1 MLRLLSSL
9 AQCRQ
14 HTEPSDSMAI
24 RRPACRYFAWGAS
37 PTKDLPLS
45 WYLGWMT
52 VVERSCI
59 YLVALEQSLMNRCRP
74 FGCLHR
80 GTKRLTQALHNTVA
94 SACVRDD
101 TVEVQDS
108 GPMLFATGGA
118 VAFPAAYTTA
128 STAPRSM
135 PSGLMQAQESHL
147 VCAFYCV
154 HVSAGI
160 VHARLYVFPSRF
172 ARKAASPVECI
183 IRGPRSAKAR
193 FHRGSTLM
201 GFAYEH
207 RSVQVA

>member
-1 MLRLLSSL
+1 
-9 AQCRQ
+9 
-14 HTEPSDSMAI
+14 
-24 RRPACRYFAWGAS
+24 
-37 PTKDLPLS
+37 
-45 WYLGWMT
+45 
-52 VVERSCI
+52 
-59 YLVALEQSLMNRCRP
+59 MNRCRP

-160 VHARLYVFPSRF
+160 VHARLYVFRRGLRVRPRRRSNASYVVHEAPKRGFTEDRLLWGLPMSTDQYKSR
-172 ARKAASPVECI
+172 ENIC
-183 IRGPRSAKAR
+183 
-193 FHRGSTLM
+193 
-201 GFAYEH
+201 
-207 RSVQVA
+207 